1 MTLGPAFLVALVAA
15 SPVRYLGP
23 KPKAEVRRI
32 VTLAPSLTDI
42 VVALGAGDRLAGVSR
57 FDELPQVKGL
67 PRVGGFTDPSVEAV
81 LALKPD
87 LVLVQPGPGNHRP
100 VEKMAELGIPV
111 LALSMQGVEDV
122 LAALRE
128 AGRAVG
134 KAEQGERLARD
145 IEATRVEVRGRA
157 ARVPKKRVLFV
168 YGFQPFVV
176 AGPGSFADELM
187 KDAGAVNAAANAG
200 GAYAVYS
207 TESAIRA
214 RPDVVIDAVMGHEGG
229 GEKLRELPGLRE
241 ARWVSVPSEDLL
253 HPGPN
258 IGRGLRTLFEL
269 IHGGADAGR

>member
-1 MTLGPAFLVALVAA
+1 VTLGPAFLVALVAA